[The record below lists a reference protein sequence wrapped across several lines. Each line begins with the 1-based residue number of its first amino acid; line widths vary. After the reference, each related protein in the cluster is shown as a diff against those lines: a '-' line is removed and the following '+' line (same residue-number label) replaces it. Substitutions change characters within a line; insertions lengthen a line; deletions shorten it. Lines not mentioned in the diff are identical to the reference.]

1 MFGRYGKAGAAV
13 DAGVGGSS
21 WDVAIRHNAP
31 IHPLARLPCSN
42 RLLSEA
48 FVNTVVFSALVPV
61 MAMIGVGM
69 LVGRARWLGP
79 RAVRGLS
86 TLAFMFLTPVLLF
99 RAMSRVHLEQLDLL
113 PALVYSLVVVLVFV
127 PMLLLQGAGRRAA
140 VLALAATYGNSVM
153 IGIPLVTLAYGE
165 AGLVTL
171 FTVIPVHS
179 LLLLTSATVVAE
191 AALAREQAASAA
203 NAARLWSVGL
213 QALRRAVIHPVP
225 LPIILGLMF
234 SQTGWAIPAL
244 PDQAMFWVG
253 RAYGPIALF
262 LVGVSLANLAIG
274 KNLRAALLMTGIKN
288 VLVPV
293 LAGTLGWAFGL
304 TGVPLAVVV
313 LTAAMPVGS
322 NAFLFSQRYATAES
336 VTTASVAVSTA
347 ASVLSVSL
355 VLALFPGV

>member
-1 MFGRYGKAGAAV
+1 M
-13 DAGVGGSS
+13 
-21 WDVAIRHNAP
+21 
-31 IHPLARLPCSN
+31 
-42 RLLSEA
+42 
-48 FVNTVVFSALVPV
+48 NTVVFSALLPV
-61 MAMIGVGM
+61 MAMIGVG
-69 LVGRARWLGP
+69 LLAGRARWLGA
-79 RAVRGLS
+79 RAVRSLS
-86 TLAFMFLTPVLLF
+86 TLTFMFLTPVLLF

-113 PALVYSLVVVLVFV
+113 PAMVYSLVVVLVFV
-127 PMLLLQGAGRRAA
+127 LMLLLQGADRRAA
-140 VLALAATYGNSVM
+140 VLALSATYGNAVM
-153 IGIPLVTLAYGE
+153 IGIPLVTLAFGE
-165 AGLVTL
+165 AGLITL

-179 LLLLTSATVVAE
+179 LLLLTSATVVVE
-191 AALAREQAASAA
+191 AALAREKAASTA

-225 LPIILGLMF
+225 LPIILGLLF
-234 SQTGWAIPAL
+234 AQTGWTIPAL
-244 PDQAMFWVG
+244 LDQAMFWVG

-288 VLVPV
+288 VLLPV
-293 LAGTLGWAFGL
+293 LAGTLGWVFGL

-355 VLALFPGV
+355 VLALFAGV